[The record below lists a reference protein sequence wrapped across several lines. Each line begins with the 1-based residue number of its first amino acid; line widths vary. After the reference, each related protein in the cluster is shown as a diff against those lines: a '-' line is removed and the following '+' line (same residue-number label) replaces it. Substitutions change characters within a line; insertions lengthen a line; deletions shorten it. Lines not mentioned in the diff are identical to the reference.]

1 MAERRFLTA
10 SDFQRKPKPMPHATL
25 TPCPEHATAR
35 TERKVIGQDGTDKD
49 NARFV
54 DIMGCWRC
62 WEINPDTSMTRLMD
76 LFDVPAEDQAEVI
89 AYIRQEKLEAQKR
102 SGRMP

>member
-1 MAERRFLTA
+1 MSNRRFLTKA
-10 SDFQRKPKPMPHATL
+10 DFARKPEPMPHATL
-25 TPCPEHATAR
+25 RPCHEHAGAR
-35 TERKVIGQDGTDKD
+35 TERKVIGKDGTDTD

-76 LFDVPAEDQAEVI
+76 LFDIPTEDQAEVI
-89 AYIRQEKLEAQKR
+89 AYIRQEKLNAQKR
-102 SGRMP
+102 SGKQ